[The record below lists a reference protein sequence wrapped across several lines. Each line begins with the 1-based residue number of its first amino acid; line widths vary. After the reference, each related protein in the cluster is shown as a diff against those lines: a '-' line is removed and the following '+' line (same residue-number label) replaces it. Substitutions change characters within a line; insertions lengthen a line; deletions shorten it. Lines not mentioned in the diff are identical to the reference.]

1 MKKFLYILLAMLLL
15 FSPAA
20 LANDETN
27 GTPEEGTIQESTNQE
42 ESTAQQNNQTSTK
55 DQEASSIERQQI
67 KWEAMNEMQI
77 ALFIINKQIDY
88 LMDRIEDNDNRIKQ
102 MADTYEE
109 RLKKEISRNQELTEK
124 YEEKINELEQ
134 NIGEYRSNV
143 SQLERDMAIFASES
157 GLYLKILL
165 GFLAG
170 SIFGVILAGL
180 LQLWKKGSGSKN
192 KSASA

>member
-1 MKKFLYILLAMLLL
+1 MKKFFCIILTMFLLL
-15 FSPAA
+15 SPTA
-20 LANDETN
+20 LTNDEIN
-27 GTPEEGTIQESTNQE
+27 GSSEGNTVQENSNQE
-42 ESTAQQNNQTSTK
+42 ENIVQQNNQTIG
-55 DQEASSIERQQI
+55 QESADAQKEQI

-88 LMDRIEDNDNRIKQ
+88 LMERIEDNDNRIIQ
-102 MADTYEE
+102 MADTYED
-109 RLKKEISRNQELTEK
+109 RLKKEIARNQELTQK

-134 NIGEYRSNV
+134 NIAEYRSNV

-170 SIFGVILAGL
+170 SIFGIIAAGL
-180 LQLWKKGSGSKN
+180 LQLWKKGAGSKN